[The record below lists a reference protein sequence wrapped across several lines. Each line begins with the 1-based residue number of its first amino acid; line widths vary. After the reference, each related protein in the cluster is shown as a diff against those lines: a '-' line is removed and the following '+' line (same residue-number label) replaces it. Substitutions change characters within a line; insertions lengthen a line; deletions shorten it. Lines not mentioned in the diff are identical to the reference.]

1 MQLQSCAPEHFSPPF
16 FSSPSFSV
24 ACEPGC
30 SLDAL
35 ERLVHFTGA
44 GADACFYTV
53 HPSQA
58 EGADSAALN
67 PTAEGLRYWLNP
79 SVRTRPTTATCEIT
93 NLGPPFFAS
102 TSTSVLRISAT
113 PLFVDGR
120 CFPTRCVVS
129 LATSAQRLDG
139 VSLRPVVVTEWN
151 LTASGAAGV
160 CTTTVPLRT
169 FYHLAVLISS
179 STPATGVE
187 AVRLYLHLRFMGCSD
202 GSDTHRIAAVR
213 LRYEQLGTAAEVLP
227 QLLQRQQRTAARV
240 MLPPSLYNV
249 EDHCEGPVTRAG
261 APPEEVVGVTTSRS
275 ACSSGGKGVGD
286 NVGNGRF
293 IGAKERRTPTRPL
306 PSTRMRSEGS
316 EDAAGEAQQQLLRSP
331 PQRSA
336 TRPRAERSPS
346 TDRSSS
352 SWIEAVD
359 PTEGQDVPKLVC
371 VDRALRIPPPPP
383 KSATAAGSA
392 PPPLGGPWPPR
403 KVRTIVLAPS
413 ISPSLC
419 SSSAG
424 TSPRGPPSPL
434 PSPPPATNAD
444 FSAKAHLSTSLAGT
458 ARCREAES
466 FDREGFED
474 AVHALMPLTQQNV
487 QGRLLEPTKFD
498 KRTSSPVS
506 TAGTSS
512 QRRHCHESSSVL
524 RQIPSAEAQEVS
536 QAVAENRPDP
546 HPRPFAPQSLYAHS
560 DPAVLW
566 AATSLLGT
574 LPWTLAGQHQSRD
587 STPAAS
593 VASSRA
599 PSCDGSAQA
608 MSKDSAKGAPCWQ
621 MRQPDPS
628 KSFLDP
634 GSYAHRRNTRQP
646 QQQSWKRTPLGAL
659 DPNTSSH
666 LSERTTVPAKADSAA
681 VTRTYSTEFTT
692 AFFPHWRRDERAHV
706 SPQLHPPHL
715 FATASLSPS
724 HSEPFSRPSILPP
737 ATTHALLQRPTSA
750 FVPRLL
756 LRSGQR
762 SHEAHAASSTQR
774 GGGVIITT
782 SSRSSGSSTANTA
795 TAASAPP
802 PPSQNRSLWPKAAAS
817 AGVSSSLDA
826 KPRRSATADVHERRR
841 LSTGVFPISSSA
853 VLSVMPSSCLRSNA
867 TAAPEVSTES
877 AAEMKSQSSTA
888 SQRSFRSSTAPP
900 SSRRPQHVSSPA
912 GAAVAECME
921 DTVSV
926 ASGSS
931 APLPPSSLPPHQSCA
946 LFHSPAP
953 THSSRS
959 SSSSSSSSR
968 PRATPALPL
977 QEAHDSN
984 RNRSRPRQR
993 SFTRPDGGHGSN
1005 SSSAF
1010 RQCVVQGFAVWKH
1023 HASRRGVG
1031 RRWLRIE
1038 RLPPSSSTSAA
1049 VRFRI
1054 TLDKVHP
1061 PMLARA
1067 SMLLG
1072 RSSNSSGN
1080 NSVHASNPSCEV
1092 CIRWADTVEVWC
1104 GLRAYNSGVIHQ
1116 SKVHRAECC
1125 LVIRCNA
1132 QLVTAVELESTE
1144 TVDTVRRL
1152 LSDRQLTPHANR
1164 QRAVVAGTEASSV
1177 SARERARKVSVPA
1190 NM

>member
-1 MQLQSCAPEHFSPPF
+1 MQLQSRAPEHFSAPF
-16 FSSPSFSV
+16 FASPSSSV
-24 ACEPGC
+24 ACESGC

-44 GADACFYTV
+44 GADACLYAV
-53 HPSQA
+53 HPAQA
-58 EGADSAALN
+58 EGADSAVLT

-79 SVRTRPTTATCEIT
+79 SVRARPTTATCEIT

-102 TSTSVLRISAT
+102 TSTSMLRISAT

-169 FYHLAVLISS
+169 LYHLAVLISS
-179 STPATGVE
+179 FVPATGVE
-187 AVRLYLHLRFMGCSD
+187 EVRLYLHLRFMGCSD

-227 QLLQRQQRTAARV
+227 QLLQRRQRAAARV
-240 MLPPSLYNV
+240 MLPPSPYDV
-249 EDHCEGPVTRAG
+249 KDHSEGRVTRAG
-261 APPEEVVGVTTSRS
+261 APLEEVEVGVTAGSST
-275 ACSSGGKGVGD
+275 ATSSGGKDMGDDVGK
-286 NVGNGRF
+286 GRLA
-293 IGAKERRTPTRPL
+293 GAKERRTPTSPP
-306 PSTRMRSEGS
+306 PSTRMRSDGG

-336 TRPRAERSPS
+336 TRPRAERSLS
-346 TDRSSS
+346 ADRSSS
-352 SWIEAVD
+352 SWIEAAG
-359 PTEGQDVPKLVC
+359 PTEGRDGPKLVC
-371 VDRALRIPPPPP
+371 VDRVLRIPPPPP
-383 KSATAAGSA
+383 KSAAAAGSA
-392 PPPLGGPWPPR
+392 PSLLSGPWPPR

-424 TSPRGPPSPL
+424 TSPRGSPLPL
-434 PSPPPATNAD
+434 PSPPPTTNAD
-444 FSAKAHLSTSLAGT
+444 SSAKAHSNTSLAGT
-458 ARCREAES
+458 ACCREAES
-466 FDREGFED
+466 CDREGFDD
-474 AVHALMPLTQQNV
+474 AVDALMPLTQQNV
-487 QGRLLEPTKFD
+487 QGRFLECTKSD
-498 KRTSSPVS
+498 ERTSYPVS
-506 TAGTSS
+506 AAGTSS
-512 QRRHCHESSSVL
+512 QRCRCHESSSVP
-524 RQIPSAEAQEVS
+524 RHIPSAEAREVP
-536 QAVAENRPDP
+536 QTVAENRPDP
-546 HPRPFAPQSLYAHS
+546 HPHPFAPQQLYAHS

-574 LPWTLAGQHQSRD
+574 LPWTLASQHQSRT

-608 MSKDSAKGAPCWQ
+608 MPTDSAKGAPCWQ
-621 MRQPDPS
+621 MRQPAPS

-634 GSYAHRRNTRQP
+634 GSCAHRRDTQQP
-646 QQQSWKRTPLGAL
+646 QQKSWKRTPLGAL
-659 DPNTSSH
+659 DRNTNSH
-666 LSERTTVPAKADSAA
+666 RPERTTVAAKADSAA
-681 VTRTYSTEFTT
+681 MTQTYSTESTT
-692 AFFPHWRRDERAHV
+692 AFPRHWRRDESAHV
-706 SPQLHPPHL
+706 SPQLHPPHP

-724 HSEPFSRPSILPP
+724 HPEPFSRPSIPPP
-737 ATTHALLQRPTSA
+737 ATTYAPLQRPTSA

-756 LRSGQR
+756 LRSRQR
-762 SHEAHAASSTQR
+762 SNETRAAPFTQR
-774 GGGVIITT
+774 GGGAITT
-782 SSRSSGSSTANTA
+782 NSSRSIGSSAATTG

-802 PPSQNRSLWPKAAAS
+802 PSQNRGLWSKAAAPGG
-817 AGVSSSLDA
+817 ASSSLDA
-826 KPRRSATADVHERRR
+826 RPRRSATADVHERRR
-841 LSTGVFPISSSA
+841 LSTAAFPMSSSA
-853 VLSVMPSSCLRSNA
+853 VLSVMPSSWLRGNA
-867 TAAPEVSTES
+867 TVAPEAPTES
-877 AAEMKSQSSTA
+877 AAEVKSQSSTA

-900 SSRRPQHVSSPA
+900 SSRRPQYVSSPA
-912 GAAVAECME
+912 GAADMECME

-931 APLPPSSLPPHQSCA
+931 APLPPSPLPPPESCA

-953 THSSRS
+953 THSSLS
-959 SSSSSSSSR
+959 SSPSSSSSR
-968 PRATPALPL
+968 SRAAPALPL
-977 QEAHDSN
+977 QEAHDGSRN
-984 RNRSRPRQR
+984 RNRPRHR
-993 SFTRPDGGHGSN
+993 SVAQSGGGHGSN
-1005 SSSAF
+1005 NPSTF
-1010 RQCVVQGFAVWKH
+1010 RQCVVQTFAVWKH

-1038 RLPPSSSTSAA
+1038 RLPPSPSTSAA

-1061 PMLARA
+1061 PILARA

-1072 RSSNSSGN
+1072 RSSSSSGN
-1080 NSVHASNPSCEV
+1080 NSVHAANPSCEV
-1092 CIRWADTVEVWC
+1092 CIRRTDKVEVWC
-1104 GLRAYNSGVIHQ
+1104 GLRAYHSGVIHH

-1132 QLVTAVELESTE
+1132 QLVMAVELESTE
-1144 TVDTVRRL
+1144 AVDTVRRL
-1152 LSDRQLTPHANR
+1152 LSDRQLTSQANR
-1164 QRAVVAGTEASSV
+1164 
-1177 SARERARKVSVPA
+1177 
-1190 NM
+1190 